1 MHGQRNIKILCFTYP
16 LLAALQKFMTIFLS
30 PSHITTRQP
39 LYVLRNFEAHSSNH
53 CYRGRAISITYSECV
68 FATLVILYAQRTRR
82 IMFSF
87 VTCLALPYFS
97 TLSHKWHD
105 FREKFIKYK
114 MCVLIFPTTL
124 SEKNYHSK
132 KNCER
137 YDKNVY

>member
-1 MHGQRNIKILCFTYP
+1 MHGQRNIKNLCFTYP

-124 SEKNYHSK
+124 SEKKLSF
-132 KNCER
+132 
-137 YDKNVY
+137 